1 MKRALILTA
10 ALFSLV
16 CGLAPQTREGRAQA
30 EPVTTLVVGG
40 ITLGVGLLVET
51 DLLNAFLGDREIL
64 EIDHGA
70 TKLVQYGYGPLKGQY
85 AVYDGPNKAHV
96 FEKLRDA
103 ELFMI
108 ETFGCRRMP
117 SSQARAK

>member
-1 MKRALILTA
+1 MRTLVLAA
-10 ALFSLV
+10 ALFSLL
-16 CGLAPQTREGRAQA
+16 CGLVPQTREGRAHA
-30 EPVTTLVVGG
+30 EPVTTIVVGG
-40 ITLGVGLLVET
+40 IALGAGLLIET

-85 AVYDGPNKAHV
+85 AVYDGPNKANV

-103 ELFMI
+103 EIFMI
-108 ETFGCRRMP
+108 ERFGCRRTP
-117 SSQARAK
+117 SSQAPVK